1 MKYNY
6 DSKFDTLY
14 ILLAD
19 TSNSYVDDSKR
30 GIVYVRDIDTDEL
43 TAICIAHFS
52 KIVRDMGL

>member
-14 ILLAD
+14 ILLTD

-30 GIVYVRDIDTDEL
+30 SIVYVRDIDTDEL
-43 TAICIAHFS
+43 TAIGIAHFS